1 MTKNLKKIIALC
13 LIATMLIFMN
23 LTIAEA
29 VSPISDVIYEGL
41 DVSNWQGNIDYA
53 QVKKTGIDVVY
64 IKASEGTTYKDPYFE
79 RNYANAKSNGL
90 KVGFY
95 HFVTATNTQSARQQA
110 QFFAS
115 VISGKSPDCKL
126 AMDFEQFRG
135 GITVNQ
141 INEISKVFL
150 ETVEQLTGKKTVIYS
165 NLNDAQKIFS
175 RELAN
180 KYPLWIAYWGN
191 EKGLI
196 NSSSNWQKWEGW
208 QYTSRGIVAGVN
220 GYVDR
225 NKFTENILLEECTNC
240 PPVDNPNSGEE
251 TQNVYYTVKR
261 GDTLSSIAIKYQ
273 TTVQQIAGENHIV
286 NPNLIYPGQ
295 VLKITTNSLNAG
307 NTNGDYGGSCEMGC
321 VIYTV
326 RRGDN
331 LWSLSRKYGTTV
343 QSIVQLNNIK
353 NPNLIYSGQKLR
365 IPVNMDSGSAGG
377 LNSSQGTTYVVKR
390 GDTLWGIA
398 RRYGVSVNYLVNKN
412 GIRNPRL
419 IYPGQII
426 KI

>member
-13 LIATMLIFMN
+13 LMSTMLIFMN
-23 LTIAEA
+23 VTIAEA
-29 VSPISDVIYEGL
+29 VSPISEVIYEGL

-53 QVKKTGIDVVY
+53 QVKKAGIDVVY
-64 IKASEGTTYKDPYFE
+64 IKTSEGTTFKDPYFE
-79 RNYANAKSNGL
+79 QNYVNAKANGL

-135 GITVNQ
+135 GISVNE

-165 NLNDAQKIFS
+165 NLNDAQRIFS
-175 RELAN
+175 KELAN
-180 KYPLWIAYWGN
+180 KYPLWIAYWGKEN
-191 EKGLI
+191 GLI
-196 NSSSNWQKWEGW
+196 NSSSNWQNWEGW
-208 QYTSRGIVAGVN
+208 QYTNRGIVAGVN

-225 NKFTENILLEECTNC
+225 NKFTENILLKECTNC
-240 PPVDNPNSGEE
+240 PQVDNPNSGEE
-251 TQNVYYTVKR
+251 TQNIYYTVKR
-261 GDTLSSIAIKYQ
+261 GDTLSEIAARYQ
-273 TTVQQIAGENHIV
+273 TTVQQIAGENNII

-295 VLKITTNSLNAG
+295 VLKITTNSLSG
-307 NTNGDYGGSCEMGC
+307 EGSSNEESSEMGC

-331 LWSLSRKYGTTV
+331 LWNLSRKYGTTV

-365 IPVNMDSGSAGG
+365 IPVNMNLGSAGG
-377 LNSSQGTTYVVKR
+377 SNSLQGITYVIKR
-390 GDTLWGIA
+390 GDTLWGIS
-398 RRYGVSVNYLVNKN
+398 RRYGVSVSYLANKN

-426 KI
+426 RI

>member
-180 KYPLWIAYWGN
+180 KYPLWI
-191 EKGLI
+191 GLLG
-196 NSSSNWQKWEGW
+196 K
-208 QYTSRGIVAGVN
+208 
-220 GYVDR
+220 
-225 NKFTENILLEECTNC
+225 
-240 PPVDNPNSGEE
+240 
-251 TQNVYYTVKR
+251 
-261 GDTLSSIAIKYQ
+261 
-273 TTVQQIAGENHIV
+273 
-286 NPNLIYPGQ
+286 
-295 VLKITTNSLNAG
+295 
-307 NTNGDYGGSCEMGC
+307 
-321 VIYTV
+321 
-326 RRGDN
+326 
-331 LWSLSRKYGTTV
+331 
-343 QSIVQLNNIK
+343 
-353 NPNLIYSGQKLR
+353 
-365 IPVNMDSGSAGG
+365 
-377 LNSSQGTTYVVKR
+377 
-390 GDTLWGIA
+390 
-398 RRYGVSVNYLVNKN
+398 
-412 GIRNPRL
+412 
-419 IYPGQII
+419 
-426 KI
+426 

>member
-13 LIATMLIFMN
+13 LISTMLIFMN
-23 LTIAEA
+23 VTIAEA
-29 VSPISDVIYEGL
+29 VSPISEVIYEGL

-53 QVKKTGIDVVY
+53 QVKKAGIDVVY
-64 IKASEGTTYKDPYFE
+64 IKTSEGTTFKDPYFE
-79 RNYANAKSNGL
+79 QNYANAKANGL

-126 AMDFEQFRG
+126 AMDFEQFRD
-135 GITVNQ
+135 GISVNE

-150 ETVEQLTGKKTVIYS
+150 ETVEQLTGKKTIIYS
-165 NLNDAQKIFS
+165 NLNDAQRIFS
-175 RELAN
+175 KELAN
-180 KYPLWIAYWGN
+180 KYPLWIAYWGK
-191 EKGLI
+191 ETGLI
-196 NSSSNWQKWEGW
+196 NSPSNWQNWEGW
-208 QYTSRGIVAGVN
+208 QYTSRGIIAGVN

-225 NKFTENILLEECTNC
+225 NKFTENILLKECTNC
-240 PPVDNPNSGEE
+240 PQIDNPNSGEE
-251 TQNVYYTVKR
+251 TQNIYYTVKR
-261 GDTLSSIAIKYQ
+261 GDTLSEIAARYQ
-273 TTVQQIAGENHIV
+273 TTVQQIAGENNII

-295 VLKITTNSLNAG
+295 VLKITTNSLSGAG
-307 NTNGDYGGSCEMGC
+307 SSNEESSEMGC

-331 LWSLSRKYGTTV
+331 LWNLSRKYGTTV

-365 IPVNMDSGSAGG
+365 IPVNMNLGSAGG
-377 LNSSQGTTYVVKR
+377 SNSSQGITYVIKR
-390 GDTLWGIA
+390 GDTLWGIS
-398 RRYGVSVNYLVNKN
+398 RRYGVSVSYLANKN

-426 KI
+426 RI